1 MSNEWRMRK
10 RGGRENKGREMKGVR
25 ETVIRRIGTNVASYI
40 VTLATVVVLVV
51 MLVRLVIE
59 GVKEKH

>member
-10 RGGRENKGREMKGVR
+10 KGERENKARREMNGGR

-51 MLVRLVIE
+51 NLARQVI
-59 GVKEKH
+59 G